1 MLWQAYTP
9 NSLTHIHASET
20 AHKMKIKIEITIKR
34 TPNFHQ
40 MLRFILRAGSVKS
53 KTSTLG
59 QEADQLTLLWHFSES
74 KSKLE
79 FAPILFYL
87 KILIA
92 WSGLILE
99 QAPGGRSAID
109 NHGGQ
114 HPEPQIS
121 HTTTRNQRLQARLT
135 KYRRWSGD
143 R

>member
-1 MLWQAYTP
+1 
-9 NSLTHIHASET
+9 
-20 AHKMKIKIEITIKR
+20 MKIKIEITIKR

-74 KSKLE
+74 KSTWE

-87 KILIA
+87 KSLVA

-99 QAPGGRSAID
+99 QVGDLRSIIMEASIRNHKSPTPQRAISVYKQD
-109 NHGGQ
+109 
-114 HPEPQIS
+114 
-121 HTTTRNQRLQARLT
+121 
-135 KYRRWSGD
+135 
-143 R
+143 